1 MPHMTAFRSRLAP
14 SPTGA
19 LHLGNAR
26 TFAINWALAR
36 QQNWSLVLRIEDLD
50 HPRVK
55 PETIDQS
62 RRDLAW
68 LGLNW
73 DEEMP
78 IQSSDTAACRETLR
92 RLGQQGLIFPCNR
105 TRKEVA
111 AAQSAPHGT
120 RGDIRYEPSLR
131 PPDAGRTW
139 MDPDPALTWRFL
151 VDGTE
156 CLVQDELMGE
166 HRFDLAATVGDFP
179 VWTAKGPAYQL
190 AVAVD
195 DARQGI
201 TDVVRGNDLLP
212 SGARQQVI
220 YAAIDST
227 PPRWWHVPLIRGED
241 GLRLAKR
248 HGDTR
253 VSSFAEAG
261 VPSDRIMGLMA
272 LWCGIGDSDMPRP
285 MDASEFA
292 TTFDITRLASE
303 DITLT
308 REHLAW
314 LIDC

>member
-1 MPHMTAFRSRLAP
+1 MSGSRSRLAP

-36 QQNWSLVLRIEDLD
+36 QREWSLVLRIEDLD

-55 PETIDQS
+55 PGTIDQA

-68 LGLNW
+68 LGLDW

-78 IQSSDTAACRETLR
+78 IQSSDTAACHQALR
-92 RLGQQGLIFPCNR
+92 TLGQKGLIFPCDR
-105 TRKEVA
+105 TRKEVV

-120 RGDIRYEPSLR
+120 RGEVRYGPSVR
-131 PPDAGRTW
+131 PSTAGRVWT
-139 MDPDPALTWRFL
+139 DPDPALTWRFL

-156 CLVQDELMGE
+156 QIVRDELMGV

-179 VWTAKGPAYQL
+179 IWTAKGPAYQL

-201 TDVVRGNDLLP
+201 TDVLRGNDLL
-212 SGARQQVI
+212 SSAARQQAI
-220 YAAIDST
+220 YAALGAM

-261 VPSDRIMGLMA
+261 VPSERIMGLIA
-272 LWCGIGDSDMPRP
+272 SWCGIGDSDTPAAV
-285 MDASEFA
+285 DAREFA
-292 TTFDITRLASE
+292 ATFDITRLCHE

-308 REHLAW
+308 QENLAW
-314 LIDC
+314 LTDC

>member
-1 MPHMTAFRSRLAP
+1 MPATRSRLAP

-26 TFAINWALAR
+26 TFAINWALA
-36 QQNWSLVLRIEDLD
+36 QQRDWSLILRIEDLD

-55 PETIDQS
+55 PETIDQA

-68 LGLNW
+68 LGLHW

-78 IQSSDTAACRETLR
+78 IQSSDTVACHDALRTLGR
-92 RLGQQGLIFPCNR
+92 QGLIFPCDR
-105 TRKEVA
+105 TRKEVL

-120 RGDIRYEPSLR
+120 RGDVRYDPSLR
-131 PPDAGRTW
+131 PADVGRLW
-139 MDPDPALTWRFL
+139 EDPDPKRTWRFL
-151 VDGTE
+151 VHDTE
-156 CLVQDELMGE
+156 QVVQDELMGQ
-166 HRFDLAATVGDFP
+166 HGFNLAATVGDFP

-212 SGARQQVI
+212 SAARQQAI
-220 YAAIDST
+220 YAALDCG
-227 PPRWWHVPLIRGED
+227 PPQWWHVPLVRGED

-261 VPSDRIMGLMA
+261 VPAERIMGLMA
-272 LWCGIGDSDMPRP
+272 CWCKIDQPDPPRP
-285 MDASEFA
+285 MEAAEFA
-292 TTFDITRLASE
+292 ASFDITQLSPE

-308 REHLAW
+308 QEHLAW
-314 LIDC
+314 LTDC

>member
-1 MPHMTAFRSRLAP
+1 
-14 SPTGA
+14 
-19 LHLGNAR
+19 
-26 TFAINWALAR
+26 
-36 QQNWSLVLRIEDLD
+36 
-50 HPRVK
+50 
-55 PETIDQS
+55 
-62 RRDLAW
+62 
-68 LGLNW
+68 
-73 DEEMP
+73 
-78 IQSSDTAACRETLR
+78 
-92 RLGQQGLIFPCNR
+92 
-105 TRKEVA
+105 
-111 AAQSAPHGT
+111 
-120 RGDIRYEPSLR
+120 
-131 PPDAGRTW
+131 
-139 MDPDPALTWRFL
+139 
-151 VDGTE
+151 
-156 CLVQDELMGE
+156 
-166 HRFDLAATVGDFP
+166 

-195 DARQGI
+195 DARQGV
-201 TDVVRGNDLLP
+201 TDVVRGHDLLP
-212 SGARQQVI
+212 SAARQQVI

-292 TTFDITRLASE
+292 TTFDITRLSPE

-308 REHLAW
+308 KEHLAW